1 MAGADFKAI
10 VRNWDHLQGLRS
22 TRDSEMQQIADV
34 FMPRKSFICTP
45 QPGQL
50 RPRMVTTSKPI
61 ECLNRS
67 AAMLVSYLIDPTR
80 PNITPNVARGL
91 VAAGRRSD
99 LDSES
104 QDYLTNVGWAI
115 HDRMMLPQSKFFASV
130 ARVALEM
137 VGFGTGVLWTGR
149 KRGFGPTYAARPFR
163 NCWLAEDEDGVV
175 DTLYF
180 RWTMPAW
187 KVLQKYPEA
196 KNVEKLAKLADD
208 EKTEKT
214 PVTLLHAVEPRRD
227 GQRGAFAGNKPFA
240 SVVLAPEFQGAIL
253 EETGFESFPYA
264 VPRLG
269 VEEGS
274 AYGTGLAWRALPT
287 ALVLNDLQ
295 GSVERGVAGRV
306 EPAMFAPS
314 RFLSKP
320 LDRRRGAVNYY
331 DESGL
336 GFQNLKDAIQYLEMG
351 GDVGIGVDYMKMLGE
366 DLEDIFLLS
375 QAKLRENGNVT
386 AEEVIERRTLRI
398 RGMIAYVPSV
408 DRDLMGVT
416 ADRTLEAMVAED
428 QLPPPPDQLA
438 GVEVDWDY
446 AGPLAIAQQQGQVDS
461 IRQLLVVAQQAMAI
475 DPESVDVLALD
486 EGLRATAEAVA
497 APAGVQRS
505 RVDVDE
511 RRAARRAQQQA
522 EQEAQVAATSAAAAR
537 DGAQAVNSLS
547 QAEMMANGDQ
557 GRKAA

>member
-1 MAGADFKAI
+1 MAEDFKAI
-10 VRNWDHLQGLRS
+10 RREWDHLQALRA
-22 TRDSEMQQIADV
+22 TRDGEMQQIADV

-45 QPGQL
+45 QPGLL

-67 AAMLVSYLIDPTR
+67 AAMLVGYLVDPTR
-80 PNITPNVARGL
+80 PNILPNVSRGL
-91 VAAGRRSD
+91 VAAGRNTE

-104 QDYLTNVGWAI
+104 RDYLTDTGWTV
-115 HDRMMLPQSKFFASV
+115 HDRMMLAQSKFFASL

-149 KRGFGPTYAARPFR
+149 KRGFGPIYAARPLR
-163 NCWLAEDEDGVV
+163 NCWIGEDEEQVV
-175 DTLYF
+175 DTLFY

-187 KVLQKYPEA
+187 KAVQRYPEA
-196 KNVEKLAKLADD
+196 RKIDKLAKLADD
-208 EKTEKT
+208 EKTQQA
-214 PVTLLHAVEPRRD
+214 PVTLVHAVKPRV
-227 GQRGAFAGNKPFA
+227 GGEAGAFKDRKPWA
-240 SVVLAPEFQGAIL
+240 SVVIAPDFDGAVL
-253 EETGFESFPYA
+253 EVDGFDSFPFA

-336 GFQNLKDAIQYLEMG
+336 GFQNLKDAIQYLQQG
-351 GDVGIGVDYMKMLGE
+351 GDVGIGVDYMKMLAA
-366 DLEDIFLLS
+366 DLEEVFLTDWM
-375 QAKLRENGNVT
+375 KLRENGNVT
-386 AEEVIERRTLRI
+386 AEEIIERRNLRI
-398 RGMIAYVPSV
+398 RSMVAYVPSV

-428 QLPPPPDQLA
+428 QLPSPPDQLS
-438 GVEVDWDY
+438 GVDVDWEY
-446 AGPLAIAQQQGQVDS
+446 AGPLAIAQQQGQVDA
-461 IRQLLVVAQQAMAI
+461 IRQLLGVAQIAANM

-486 EGLRATAEAVA
+486 EGLRAVAEAVA
-497 APAGVQRS
+497 APAGVLRS
-505 RVDVDE
+505 RQATDE
-511 RRAARRAQQQA
+511 RRAARREAQQA
-522 EQEAQVAATSAAAAR
+522 EQEAQVAATTAAAAR

-547 QAEMMANGDQ
+547 QAENNSGDQ
-557 GRKAA
+557 GRMAA